1 MWTEVGDEIMN
12 KKYVVRDLKYVVSI
26 FIIAL
31 LIVCLLIG
39 LLTYICTHNENYLYY
54 GNDNYCFVTI
64 QVGSG
69 RSSDIYDGVI
79 TVDDYKRWLDGKE
92 GTIFVN
98 SVTNKNYGIT
108 VSIANITTIDNKGS
122 KPKWL
127 PLNFGF

>member
-1 MWTEVGDEIMN
+1 MN
-12 KKYVVRDLKYVVSI
+12 KKYVVRNLKYVVSI
-26 FIIAL
+26 FVIAL
-31 LIVCLLIG
+31 LIICLLIG
-39 LLTYICTHNENYLYY
+39 LLTYKCTHNENYLYY

-69 RSSDIYDGVI
+69 RSSDIYGGVI
-79 TVDDYKRWLDGKE
+79 TTDDYKRWLDGKE

>member
-1 MWTEVGDEIMN
+1 MN

-26 FIIAL
+26 LIIFL

-39 LLTYICTHNENYLYY
+39 LLTYKCTHNENYLYY
-54 GNDNYCFVTI
+54 GNDDYCFVTI

-79 TVDDYKRWLDGKE
+79 TTNDYKRWLDGKE

>member
-12 KKYVVRDLKYVVSI
+12 KKNVVREFIFGVST
-26 FIIAL
+26 IIIS
-31 LIVCLLIG
+31 LIIVGVLIG
-39 LLTYICTHNENYLYY
+39 LATYKCTHNENYLYY
-54 GNDNYCFVTI
+54 GNDDYCFVTI

-69 RSSDIYDGVI
+69 RSSDIYEGVI

-108 VSIANITTIDNKGS
+108 VNIANITTIDNKGS

>member
-1 MWTEVGDEIMN
+1 MN

-26 FIIAL
+26 LIIAL
-31 LIVCLLIG
+31 LIICLLIG
-39 LLTYICTHNENYLYY
+39 LLTYKCTHNENYLYY

-69 RSSDIYDGVI
+69 RSSDIYDGAI

-98 SVTNKNYGIT
+98 SVINKNYGIT
-108 VSIANITTIDNKGS
+108 VSIVNITTIDNKGS

>member
-1 MWTEVGDEIMN
+1 MN

-26 FIIAL
+26 LIIFL

-39 LLTYICTHNENYLYY
+39 LLTYKCTHNENYLYY
-54 GNDNYCFVTI
+54 GNDDYCFVTI

-69 RSSDIYDGVI
+69 RSSDIYGGVI
-79 TVDDYKRWLDGKE
+79 TTDDYKRWLDGKE

-98 SVTNKNYGIT
+98 SVINKNYGIT
-108 VSIANITTIDNKGS
+108 VNIANITTIDNKGS

>member
-1 MWTEVGDEIMN
+1 MN
-12 KKYVVRDLKYVVSI
+12 KKYVVRDLKYVVGI
-26 FIIAL
+26 FVIFL

-39 LLTYICTHNENYLYY
+39 LLTYKCTHNENYLYY
-54 GNDNYCFVTI
+54 GNDDYCFVTI

-69 RSSDIYDGVI
+69 RSSDIYEGVI

>member
-1 MWTEVGDEIMN
+1 MN

-39 LLTYICTHNENYLYY
+39 LFTYKCTHNENYLYY

-69 RSSDIYDGVI
+69 RSSDIYEGVI

-122 KPKWL
+122 KPK
-127 PLNFGF
+127 

>member
-1 MWTEVGDEIMN
+1 MN

-26 FIIAL
+26 FVIFL

-39 LLTYICTHNENYLYY
+39 LLTYKCTHNENYLYY

-69 RSSDIYDGVI
+69 RSSETYNGVI
-79 TVDDYKRWLDGKE
+79 TTDDYKRWLDGKE
-92 GTIFVN
+92 GTIFIN